1 MTARPGVAF
10 RGNFLNSKPFSL
22 ATLYPAFFTASEAN
36 DAKDG
41 GGEK

>member
-10 RGNFLNSKPFSL
+10 RGNFFFMKPFFLVS
-22 ATLYPAFFTASEAN
+22 LYPAFFSASEAN